1 MTSRPARQ
9 GISGDHGGPAAQK
22 PFLCHARRLLRS
34 LGTSFLMLHNCRVIL
49 PNRRV
54 RTRTHGGVT
63 GKASDR
69 LPMSIPWPVFET
81 HLQNHNHFE
90 GAFGEQYLLS
100 EVPTIRSEPQR
111 RPKRNLETCLG
122 LWAKTETESLGL
134 LRFERSINLIETG

>member
-1 MTSRPARQ
+1 MEIGIIDFQ
-9 GISGDHGGPAAQK
+9 GLWEGWKAG
-22 PFLCHARRLLRS
+22 FLAFHAFHTL
-34 LGTSFLMLHNCRVIL
+34 SF
-49 PNRRV
+49 
-54 RTRTHGGVT
+54 
-63 GKASDR
+63 
-69 LPMSIPWPVFET
+69 PWPVFET